1 MRERTP
7 SETPIAPAR
16 ERRRGWLRWTA
27 VSGAAVASVLAMSAW
42 AQADPGPR
50 AGPMGGHGGPMMAM
64 AGGHGGHWGQ
74 GGHGGRGG
82 HGGHGGHG
90 GGSGHGGWLMGRGL
104 DRMLDAVN
112 ATEAQRT
119 QIRQI
124 AQSAGADLQAQR
136 AAHRA
141 LRERAMSAFVAPN
154 VDAREVESI
163 RQQMLAQHDARSK
176 RLTQAMLEA
185 SQVLTPEQRVQLA
198 ERMKQRGE
206 RMRRQMEERQR
217 PGAPQPHG

>member
-1 MRERTP
+1 MRDRTS
-7 SETPIAPAR
+7 SETPTTPAR
-16 ERRRGWLRWTA
+16 GQRRGWLRWTA

-50 AGPMGGHGGPMMAM
+50 AGPMGGHAGPMMAM
-64 AGGHGGHWGQ
+64 AGGHGGH
-74 GGHGGRGG
+74 GGHWG
-82 HGGHGGHG
+82 HGGHGDRG
-90 GGSGHGGWLMGRGL
+90 GQGGWLMGRGL

-124 AQSAGADLQAQR
+124 AQSARADVQSQR
-136 AAHRA
+136 ATHRA
-141 LRERAMSAFVAPN
+141 LRDRAMSAFVAPN

-163 RQQMLAQHDARSK
+163 RQQMLAQHDATSK
-176 RLTQAMLEA
+176 RLTQAMLDA
-185 SQVLTPEQRVQLA
+185 SRVLTPEQRAQLA

-206 RMRRQMEERQR
+206 RMQRRIEERQR
-217 PGAPQPHG
+217 PGAPQPQG